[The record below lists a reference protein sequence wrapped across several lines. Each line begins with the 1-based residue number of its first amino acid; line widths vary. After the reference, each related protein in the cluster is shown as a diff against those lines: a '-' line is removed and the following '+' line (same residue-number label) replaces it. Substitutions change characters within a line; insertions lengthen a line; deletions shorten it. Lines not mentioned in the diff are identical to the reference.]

1 MRVICSA
8 LVITLCLA
16 PAVLAG
22 PVGPTPYLS
31 AADSPWAAVSFS
43 SFYLENFEDGAL
55 NTLGATSIGAT
66 SIVDAGNPFAD
77 SVDADD
83 GTIDGSGTAGRSHY
97 TTNGTAGIEY
107 FFNAGDL
114 GALPTHAGIV
124 WTDLSGA
131 ADVFFEAF
139 DSANLS
145 LGVIAAGPLND
156 GLSTGQ
162 TAEDRFLGWTHP
174 MGIARIRVY
183 QSGSDMELD
192 HLQYGI
198 AVPEPT
204 AAALLIGT
212 CLAWCGVRRR
222 TSRPC
227 T

>member
-1 MRVICSA
+1 MRAVCSA
-8 LVITLCLA
+8 IALNLCLA
-16 PAVLAG
+16 AMAVAG

-55 NTLGATSIGAT
+55 NTLGATSAGAT
-66 SIVDAGNPFAD
+66 SIIDAGNPFAD

-97 TTNGTAGIEY
+97 TTNGAAGIEY
-107 FFNAGDL
+107 LFNAGDL

-124 WTDLSGA
+124 WTDLTGT

-145 LGVIAAGPLND
+145 LGVIAAGALND
-156 GLSTGQ
+156 GQSTGQ

-174 MGIARIRVY
+174 AGIARIRVY
-183 QSGSDMELD
+183 HSGSDLEVD

-198 AVPEPT
+198 VPEPGMG
-204 AAALLIGT
+204 ALVVAGLLTLFVG
-212 CLAWCGVRRR
+212 RRQLL
-222 TSRPC
+222 
-227 T
+227 

>member
-1 MRVICSA
+1 MRAVCSA
-8 LVITLCLA
+8 VALNLCLA
-16 PAVLAG
+16 AMAIAG
-22 PVGPTPYLS
+22 PIGPTPYLS

-55 NTLGATSIGAT
+55 NTLGATSTGAT
-66 SIVDAGNPFAD
+66 SIVDAGNPFSD

-107 FFNAGDL
+107 LFNAGDL

-124 WTDLSGA
+124 WTDLSGT

-145 LGVIAAGPLND
+145 LGVIAAGALND
-156 GLSTGQ
+156 GQSTGQ

-174 MGIARIRVY
+174 AGIARIRVY

-198 AVPEPT
+198 AVPEPAVAT
-204 AAALLIGT
+204 LLIGA
-212 CLAWCGVRRR
+212 CLALGVRRR
-222 TSRPC
+222 YARR
-227 T
+227 